1 MPLLDVVLQFFP
13 KPSHML
19 VPATEVLEAA
29 RAEIASEVDHLPL
42 IAAHL
47 GQITTQFTT
56 DQS

>member
-1 MPLLDVVLQFFP
+1 
-13 KPSHML
+13 ML